1 MESTRTSSS
10 TQEDQMPPGA
20 RPETAPTR
28 TPGVL
33 SPTYLLTTLGTC
45 ALVFLAAFEAMA
57 VTTVMPLVARD
68 LDGTALYAL
77 AFAGPLASGVIGMV
91 LAGAWTDRRGPALPL
106 FASTAVFALGL
117 LVAGLAGSMP
127 VFLAG
132 RLIQGLGGGAINVV
146 LYVLVARAY
155 PAALHPK
162 IFAAFSAA
170 WVVPSMVGPF
180 GAGLVAQYISW
191 HWVFLGVVVL
201 VVPALLLL
209 LPALRRL
216 AAQPAH
222 DDAGPAP
229 ADASP
234 EEAGDVLD
242 GGQVPDGTAAGGAE
256 QGSRPSTSR
265 LSTGRRLAV
274 AAVVGVAVLGLNL
287 SVETGPWAVPVA
299 VLAAAVALLAVRR
312 LLPAGVLLGRRG
324 LPSVILVKFLIAAA
338 FFGAE
343 VYVPYLL
350 MDRHHFEP
358 ATAGLALTLSAVAW
372 SIGSAIQGRL
382 STGLSNVGA
391 VRLGAASLALSIL
404 IVLTATFGGLPPA
417 VIIVGW
423 ILAGGGMGLMSP
435 RLSVM
440 VLSYSTPGNQ
450 GFNGSAANVA
460 DSVGAAL
467 SLAATGLVFHL
478 LGAGGAFLGVF
489 ALTAC
494 VALLSVACAG
504 RVRTP

>member
-1 MESTRTSSS
+1 MESPRTSSA
-10 TQEDQMPPGA
+10 TREDQPPPGA

-33 SPTYLLTTLGTC
+33 SPAHLLTTLGTC

-68 LDGTALYAL
+68 LDGSALYAL

-127 VFLAG
+127 VFLVG

-229 ADASP
+229 SDASP
-234 EEAGDVLD
+234 EGAGDGVV
-242 GGQVPDGTAAGGAE
+242 GGELPDGTSAGGAE
-256 QGSRPSTSR
+256 PGSRP
-265 LSTGRRLAV
+265 STGRRLAV

-350 MDRHHFEP
+350 MDHHHFAP

-372 SIGSAIQGRL
+372 SVGSAIQGRL

-417 VIIVGW
+417 VIIGGW

>member
-1 MESTRTSSS
+1 
-10 TQEDQMPPGA
+10 MPPGA
-20 RPETAPTR
+20 REAEPHRTA
-28 TPGVL
+28 GVL
-33 SPTYLLTTLGTC
+33 SSAHLLTTLGTC

-57 VTTVMPLVARD
+57 VTTIMPLVARD
-68 LDGTALYAL
+68 LDGSALYAL
-77 AFAGPLASGVIGMV
+77 AFAGPLASGVIGLV

-106 FASTAVFALGL
+106 FASVAVFALGL

-191 HWVFLGVVVL
+191 HWVFLGVVFL

-229 ADASP
+229 AGTASGTG
-234 EEAGDVLD
+234 AGDAVV
-242 GGQVPDGTAAGGAE
+242 GQVPEGTAAGGAE
-256 QGSRPSTSR
+256 QGSRR
-265 LSTGRRLAV
+265 STGRRLAMASVV
-274 AAVVGVAVLGLNL
+274 AVAVLGLNL
-287 SVETGPWAVPVA
+287 SVETGPWAAPVA
-299 VLAAAVALLAVRR
+299 VLAAALALFAVRG

-372 SIGSAIQGRL
+372 SVGSAIQGRL

-404 IVLTATFGGLPPA
+404 IVLTATLGDLPPA
-417 VIIVGW
+417 VVIVGW

-440 VLSYSTPGNQ
+440 VLAYSAPGDQ

-494 VALLSVACAG
+494 VALVSVACAG
-504 RVRTP
+504 RVRVEGR

>member
-1 MESTRTSSS
+1 
-10 TQEDQMPPGA
+10 MPPGPPREEA
-20 RPETAPTR
+20 SHRTA
-28 TPGVL
+28 GVL
-33 SPTYLLTTLGTC
+33 APAHLLTTLGTC

-57 VTTVMPLVARD
+57 VTTIMPLVARD
-68 LDGTALYAL
+68 LDGSALYAL

-106 FASTAVFALGL
+106 FASVAVFALGL

-191 HWVFLGVVVL
+191 HWVFLGVVFL

-229 ADASP
+229 AGTAASAG
-234 EEAGDVLD
+234 AGDAVV
-242 GGQVPDGTAAGGAE
+242 GQVLEGTAAGGTE
-256 QGSRPSTSR
+256 QGSRR
-265 LSTGRRLAV
+265 STGRRLAM
-274 AAVVGVAVLGLNL
+274 ASVVSVAVLGLNL
-287 SVETGPWAVPVA
+287 SVETGRWAVPVA
-299 VLAAAVALLAVRR
+299 VLAAALAVLAVRR

-372 SIGSAIQGRL
+372 SVGSAIQGRL
-382 STGLSNVGA
+382 STGLSNAGA

-404 IVLTATFGGLPPA
+404 IVLAATVVGLPP
-417 VIIVGW
+417 VVVIVGW

-440 VLSYSTPGNQ
+440 VLAYSAPADQ

-494 VALLSVACAG
+494 VALVSVACSG
-504 RVRTP
+504 RVRVEE

>member
-1 MESTRTSSS
+1 MESPRTSSA
-10 TQEDQMPPGA
+10 TREDQPPPGA

-33 SPTYLLTTLGTC
+33 SPAHLLTTLGTC

-68 LDGTALYAL
+68 LDGSALYAL

-127 VFLAG
+127 VFLVG

-229 ADASP
+229 SDASP
-234 EEAGDVLD
+234 EGAGDGVV
-242 GGQVPDGTAAGGAE
+242 GGELPDGTSAGGAE
-256 QGSRPSTSR
+256 PGSRP
-265 LSTGRRLAV
+265 STGRRLAV

-350 MDRHHFEP
+350 MDHHHFAP

-372 SIGSAIQGRL
+372 SVGSAIQGRL

-417 VIIVGW
+417 VIIGGW
-423 ILAGGGMGLMSP
+423 I
-435 RLSVM
+435 RR
-440 VLSYSTPGNQ
+440 
-450 GFNGSAANVA
+450 AAA
-460 DSVGAAL
+460 WG
-467 SLAATGLVFHL
+467 
-478 LGAGGAFLGVF
+478 
-489 ALTAC
+489 
-494 VALLSVACAG
+494 
-504 RVRTP
+504 

>member
-1 MESTRTSSS
+1 
-10 TQEDQMPPGA
+10 MPPGA
-20 RPETAPTR
+20 RPEAAPTR

-33 SPTYLLTTLGTC
+33 SPAHLLTTLGTC

-68 LDGTALYAL
+68 LDGSALYAL

-222 DDAGPAP
+222 DDARPAP
-229 ADASP
+229 AGPSP
-234 EEAGDVLD
+234 EEAED
-242 GGQVPDGTAAGGAE
+242 GVVGGELPDGTAASGGE
-256 QGSRPSTSR
+256 EGSR

-350 MDRHHFEP
+350 MDHHHFAP

-372 SIGSAIQGRL
+372 SVGSAIQGRL

-417 VIIVGW
+417 VVIGGW

-504 RVRTP
+504 RVRTER

>member
-1 MESTRTSSS
+1 MESPRTSSA
-10 TQEDQMPPGA
+10 TREDQLPPGA

-33 SPTYLLTTLGTC
+33 SPAHLLTTLGTC

-68 LDGTALYAL
+68 LDGSALYAL

-229 ADASP
+229 AAASP
-234 EEAGDVLD
+234 EGAGDGVV
-242 GGQVPDGTAAGGAE
+242 GGELPDGTSAGGAE
-256 QGSRPSTSR
+256 SGSR

-350 MDRHHFEP
+350 MDRHHFAP

-372 SIGSAIQGRL
+372 SVGSAIQGRL

-417 VIIVGW
+417 VIIGGW

-504 RVRTP
+504 RVRTEG